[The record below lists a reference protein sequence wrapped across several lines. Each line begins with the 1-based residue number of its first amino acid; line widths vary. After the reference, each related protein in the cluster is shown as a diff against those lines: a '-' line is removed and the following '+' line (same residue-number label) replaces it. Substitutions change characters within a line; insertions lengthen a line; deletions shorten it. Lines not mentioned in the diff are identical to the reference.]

1 MTPRS
6 DLSGAAVRPR
16 PRPGRT
22 LPQRSA
28 DAGVRRWG
36 AKVAL
41 LVCFVLSQAA
51 WAQNTEPPKPTGVTV
66 SGGDASVTLG
76 WTSGGNGGSA
86 ITKWQYLKEEG
97 GTWDGTWT
105 DICETSTNS
114 NCPSVASHTVSD
126 LTNGTAYKF
135 KVRAVNAVGD
145 GAESDES
152 ASVTPAGKRPKPT
165 GVTVSGGNA
174 SVTLGW
180 TSGGNG
186 GAEITKWQYL
196 KKDGDDWDS
205 TWTDICETSSDS
217 NCPSKTSHSVSSL
230 NNGTAY
236 KFKVRAVNTHG
247 DGAESDESAS
257 VTPAGKPP
265 KPTGVTV
272 SGGNASV
279 TLGWTSGGNGGA
291 EITKWQYLKK
301 DGDDWDSTWTDI
313 CVTSSDSNCPSKTS
327 HSVSSLNNGTAYK
340 FKVRAVNAVGEGAE
354 SDESAAVT
362 PATKPPKPTGVTVSG
377 GDASVTLGWTSGGNG
392 GSAITKWQYLKED
405 GGTWDGTWT
414 DICET
419 ASDSNCPS
427 TTSHTVS
434 DLTNGTAYKFKVR
447 AVNAVGEGAESD
459 ESASV
464 TPATKPPKPTGVTVS
479 GGDASVTLGWTSGG
493 NGGSA
498 ITKWQYLKEEGGTW
512 DGTWT
517 DICETSTNSN
527 CPSVAS
533 HTVSSLTN
541 GTAYKFKLRA
551 VNAVG
556 DGAESDESASV
567 TPEGKPF
574 KPTNVTVTRGDQ
586 SVTLG
591 WTSGGDGGSAITKW
605 QYRKQTDSTWD
616 SSWTDIC
623 VTSSNSNCPSVV
635 SHTVSSL
642 NNGTAYKFKVRA
654 VNTHGDGAESDE
666 SAAVKPAGQ
675 PPKPTKPTV
684 AAGHKNVKVSSFVS
698 HNNGSAITKWQY
710 KKKTSN
716 TWDSNW
722 TEVANSAQTETM
734 TVTVVGLVNG
744 TTYRFKVQAVN
755 DVGASDESDESD
767 AATPKIYTFEVRD
780 RTETTATLHLTGYP
794 GPWYYKGSGTC
805 TLVPSGT
812 TTVALENLTAGTS
825 YTYTAHNTTNAN
837 CTSDTQLGS
846 ALTFSTLDFRLSTK
860 TDTTANLELDH
871 WSQGD
876 PWSYRKE
883 HPGVGSCTN
892 TTTTSVSLTGLEENT
907 SYTYRAYRGSG
918 CATGKRIGIV
928 YLKTTPAHG
937 LFANTV
943 GATTAKLSLNT
954 AGADIAWSHQ
964 KTAGP
969 GDASCADVAAGTNTV
984 DLSGLT
990 AGQSYTWAAYR
1001 DGGCA
1006 ETKKID
1012 DVRFAT
1018 RKPLKPAKPTATPG
1032 NARVT
1037 LTSSVQTNGGPAITK
1052 WQYIKREGE
1061 NAWETSWQDISD
1073 SADTTLS
1080 ATITGL
1086 TNNTEYRFKVRAVN
1100 SVDESDASDESDA
1113 VTPKAPTLTASKVED
1128 DTATLTI
1135 AHHSGNWHY
1144 KYTSPNGGQ
1153 CSSNAVSGKTVDLT
1167 ELSTATSY
1175 TFKAYGNSTCSTE
1188 LATASAFLTKPGQVS
1203 GVTLTA
1209 YSTQIDVSWTAHTGT
1224 VTGYKVQWK
1233 SSSDSDYNTGD
1244 RQKTVTGTSTSITG
1258 LTNATE
1264 YTVRVTAY
1272 NNTGDGTPSAESK
1285 ATPTAATLT
1294 ASDVEDD
1301 TATLTIAS
1309 HSGNWYY
1316 KYTSPS
1322 NGSCSSDAVS
1332 GTTVDL
1338 SDLSTATSYTF
1349 KAYGDS
1355 GCETVV
1361 ATASAF
1367 LTKPG
1372 QVSGVTLTAYSQ
1384 KIDVSWTAQTG
1395 TLTGYKVQWKSSSDS
1410 DYNTGDRQQEVTGT
1424 STSIT
1429 GLTNATEYTV
1439 RVTAYNTTGDGT
1451 PSTESKATPSAV
1463 TLTATKVEDDT
1474 ATLTIN
1480 NHSGNWHYQYTSPNG
1495 GQCSS
1500 TAVSG
1505 TTVDLSDLAT
1515 ATSYTFKAYGNST
1528 CSMELAAA
1536 SAFLTK
1542 PGQVSGVA
1550 LTAYSTRIDVSW
1562 TAQTGTLTGYKV
1574 QWKSSSDTDYN
1585 TGDRQNEVTGTTASI
1600 TGLTNATEYTVR
1612 VTAYNGTGDGTPSAE
1627 SKATPAAVSLSV
1639 SDVEHDTATLTITNH
1654 ADAWWYKGS
1663 QSGATCTKVAAG
1675 TKTAS
1680 LTSLATATSH
1690 TYKAYSNDD
1699 CSTLV
1704 ATASAFVT
1712 KPGQVSGVTL
1722 TAYSKQIDVSWT
1734 AHAGTVSGYKV
1745 QWKSSTDSDYNT
1757 GNRQK
1762 DVTPGTAT
1770 STSITGLTNAKEYT
1784 VRVTAYNNTGDGD
1797 PSAESKATPA
1807 VATLTASDVEDD
1819 TATLTINN
1827 HAGAWWYKGSQSGA
1841 TCTKVAAGTTTAD
1854 LADLATATS
1863 HTYKAYSNDNCS
1875 TLVATAS
1882 AFLTKP
1888 GQVSGVTVTGL
1899 HKSLSI
1905 SWTAQTGTLNGYKVQ
1920 WKSSTDDDYNTG
1932 NRLKPVNSG
1941 TTASVTN
1948 LTNAAEYT
1956 VRVTAYNDTGDG
1968 DPSADSKAT
1977 PTAAT
1982 LTPGTATAT
1991 GMTLT
1996 IDRWPGAWYYKYTTP
2011 DGGNCSSTAVPA
2023 GTYSKAVASLK
2034 SNTAYIFKAYS
2045 NNTCGTELATAASHT
2060 TKPPKPATPTL
2071 TVGMGDG
2078 TVQLASSVTGTA
2090 SLTEWQY
2097 KKQRDGGS
2105 YDADWTDIDSTSTSL
2120 SHTVTGLADGSS
2132 YKFKVR
2138 ARNASG
2144 FGEVSNES
2152 AAATPKAVTLSAGSA
2167 TATGMTLTISDYSL
2181 AWYYKYTT
2189 PDGGSCSATAV
2200 SAGTS
2205 SKALTGL
2212 DSNTA
2217 YVFKAY
2223 GDSGCETELAAAAS
2237 YTTKPPKPAKPT
2249 LSNDGSRKLR
2259 VSSSVTGTASLTKW
2273 QYKKKQG
2280 GNAWD
2285 ANWTDITSTS
2295 TSLSHTVG
2303 QLTNDASYQFK
2314 VRARNASGF
2323 GAESDP
2329 SAAGTP
2335 RDESLATSAVT
2346 ATGLTLTINNHSGAW
2361 YYKHTTPS
2369 NGSCVSVADGT
2380 SSKAVTG
2387 LDSNTDYIFKA
2398 YSNNSCSTE
2407 LAAGASVPT
2416 LPPQAAKPTLT
2427 VNLGSGRVRVS
2438 SSVTGTAA
2446 LTKWQYKKK
2455 KDGGSYDANWS
2466 DIGSTSKTL
2475 AHTLGG
2481 LTDGSAYEFKVRA
2494 RNGSGFGEESN
2505 ASDAATPR
2513 APTLTP
2519 SAVEAKSVTLTI
2531 ANYSPNWRYKY
2542 TSPSGGQCS
2551 SAVSGTTA
2559 SPTDLSSGTS
2569 YTFKAYG
2576 DNSCSTPLA
2585 TASSFLTKP
2594 GKVTGVRA
2602 AGTHRSISLNWSAA
2616 RGAAGYEV
2624 QWKSGGDNWD
2634 TTRQATSTTASAL
2647 LTNLTSGIEYTVR
2660 VMATN
2665 ATGDGEWSDE
2675 ATATPANALLEVRN
2689 ITANSATLAISN
2701 YATAWWYQGDQQGA
2715 ACTAVAKGTNTA
2727 SLTGLTPVTSYTYT
2741 AYGASD
2747 CASQTLAAVNFTTT
2761 EETDD
2766 FDETGDSD
2774 GAAPLA
2780 PSRPTVAP
2788 GDASVTLGWTSG
2800 GDGGSPITGW
2810 EYQEHEGANGWGPWT
2825 AIPGSGADT
2834 TRHTVTGLVNGTAYR
2849 FRVRAVNE
2857 VGEGEASP
2865 ESEAVVPQASNG
2877 VPAFADGTVED
2888 QAYRQN
2894 SPIEPL
2900 VLPAATGGDGAL
2912 TYALTPEPP
2921 DGLLLD
2927 AATRTLSGTPT
2938 AALSATTF
2946 TWTATDADGDAA
2958 ALTFTIT
2965 VAAELTFGDAAVA
2978 DRSYI
2983 QDSAI
2988 EALVLPA
2995 AIGGSGT
3002 LTYTLAPE
3010 PPAGL
3015 VLDPATITLSGMPT
3029 AALPATTFT
3038 WTATDIDGDA
3048 ATLSFTI
3055 VVEADLMPSFGDARI
3070 SDQSY
3075 PQGLAIE
3082 PLTLPLATGGNGDLT
3097 HALTPEPPAGLHF
3110 DPATR
3115 TLSGTP
3121 TGAHPAST
3129 YAWTAT
3135 DADGDATEL
3144 LFTIAVP
3151 ADLAPS
3157 FGGVRVADLRLTN
3170 NRAMTP
3176 VALPAATGGDGRL
3189 TYALSPELPDGLR
3202 FDPLTRTLAGTPR
3215 EILAPRAYEYTA
3227 TDADPSEPDVASL
3240 TFTIEVAVSEARH
3253 APC

>member
-1 MTPRS
+1 M
-6 DLSGAAVRPR
+6 
-16 PRPGRT
+16 
-22 LPQRSA
+22 
-28 DAGVRRWG
+28 
-36 AKVAL
+36 
-41 LVCFVLSQAA
+41 
-51 WAQNTEPPKPTGVTV
+51 
-66 SGGDASVTLG
+66 
-76 WTSGGNGGSA
+76 
-86 ITKWQYLKEEG
+86 
-97 GTWDGTWT
+97 
-105 DICETSTNS
+105 
-114 NCPSVASHTVSD
+114 
-126 LTNGTAYKF
+126 
-135 KVRAVNAVGD
+135 
-145 GAESDES
+145 
-152 ASVTPAGKRPKPT
+152 
-165 GVTVSGGNA
+165 
-174 SVTLGW
+174 
-180 TSGGNG
+180 
-186 GAEITKWQYL
+186 
-196 KKDGDDWDS
+196 
-205 TWTDICETSSDS
+205 
-217 NCPSKTSHSVSSL
+217 
-230 NNGTAY
+230 
-236 KFKVRAVNTHG
+236 
-247 DGAESDESAS
+247 
-257 VTPAGKPP
+257 
-265 KPTGVTV
+265 
-272 SGGNASV
+272 
-279 TLGWTSGGNGGA
+279 
-291 EITKWQYLKK
+291 
-301 DGDDWDSTWTDI
+301 
-313 CVTSSDSNCPSKTS
+313 
-327 HSVSSLNNGTAYK
+327 
-340 FKVRAVNAVGEGAE
+340 
-354 SDESAAVT
+354 
-362 PATKPPKPTGVTVSG
+362 
-377 GDASVTLGWTSGGNG
+377 
-392 GSAITKWQYLKED
+392 
-405 GGTWDGTWT
+405 
-414 DICET
+414 
-419 ASDSNCPS
+419 
-427 TTSHTVS
+427 
-434 DLTNGTAYKFKVR
+434 
-447 AVNAVGEGAESD
+447 
-459 ESASV
+459 
-464 TPATKPPKPTGVTVS
+464 
-479 GGDASVTLGWTSGG
+479 
-493 NGGSA
+493 
-498 ITKWQYLKEEGGTW
+498 
-512 DGTWT
+512 
-517 DICETSTNSN
+517 
-527 CPSVAS
+527 
-533 HTVSSLTN
+533 
-541 GTAYKFKLRA
+541 
-551 VNAVG
+551 
-556 DGAESDESASV
+556 
-567 TPEGKPF
+567 
-574 KPTNVTVTRGDQ
+574 
-586 SVTLG
+586 
-591 WTSGGDGGSAITKW
+591 
-605 QYRKQTDSTWD
+605 
-616 SSWTDIC
+616 
-623 VTSSNSNCPSVV
+623 
-635 SHTVSSL
+635 
-642 NNGTAYKFKVRA
+642 
-654 VNTHGDGAESDE
+654 
-666 SAAVKPAGQ
+666 
-675 PPKPTKPTV
+675 
-684 AAGHKNVKVSSFVS
+684 
-698 HNNGSAITKWQY
+698 
-710 KKKTSN
+710 
-716 TWDSNW
+716 
-722 TEVANSAQTETM
+722 
-734 TVTVVGLVNG
+734 
-744 TTYRFKVQAVN
+744 
-755 DVGASDESDESD
+755 
-767 AATPKIYTFEVRD
+767 
-780 RTETTATLHLTGYP
+780 
-794 GPWYYKGSGTC
+794 
-805 TLVPSGT
+805 
-812 TTVALENLTAGTS
+812 
-825 YTYTAHNTTNAN
+825 
-837 CTSDTQLGS
+837 
-846 ALTFSTLDFRLSTK
+846 
-860 TDTTANLELDH
+860 
-871 WSQGD
+871 
-876 PWSYRKE
+876 
-883 HPGVGSCTN
+883 
-892 TTTTSVSLTGLEENT
+892 
-907 SYTYRAYRGSG
+907 
-918 CATGKRIGIV
+918 
-928 YLKTTPAHG
+928 
-937 LFANTV
+937 
-943 GATTAKLSLNT
+943 
-954 AGADIAWSHQ
+954 
-964 KTAGP
+964 
-969 GDASCADVAAGTNTV
+969 
-984 DLSGLT
+984 T

-1001 DGGCA
+1001 DGGCV
-1006 ETKKID
+1006 ESKKID

-1018 RKPLKPAKPTATPG
+1018 RKPLKPSKPSVTPG

-1052 WQYIKREGE
+1052 WQYIKKEGE
-1061 NAWETSWQDISD
+1061 NAWEISWKDISN

-1080 ATITGL
+1080 TTIADL
-1086 TNNTEYRFKVRAVN
+1086 TNNTAYRFKVRAVN
-1100 SVDESDASDESDA
+1100 SVDESDASDESDT

-1135 AHHSGNWHY
+1135 AHHSGDWHY

-1153 CSSNAVSGKTVDLT
+1153 CSSTAVSGNTVNLT
-1167 ELSTATSY
+1167 DLSTATTY

-1203 GVTLTA
+1203 GVTLTP
-1209 YSTQIDVSWTAHTGT
+1209 YSTQVDASWTAHTGT
-1224 VTGYKVQWK
+1224 LTGYKVQWK

-1244 RQKTVTGTSTSITG
+1244 RQKTVTGTTASITG

-1272 NNTGDGTPSAESK
+1272 NGTGDGTPSAESK

-1349 KAYGDS
+1349 KAYSDS
-1355 GCETVV
+1355 GCQTAV

-1395 TLTGYKVQWKSSSDS
+1395 TLTGYKVQWKSSSDT
-1410 DYNTGDRQQEVTGT
+1410 DYNTGDRQSEVTGNT
-1424 STSIT
+1424 ASIT

-1451 PSTESKATPSAV
+1451 PSAESKATPAGV
-1463 TLTATKVEDDT
+1463 TLTASDIEDDT
-1474 ATLTIN
+1474 ATLTIA
-1480 NHSGNWHYQYTSPNG
+1480 NHSGNWYYKYTAPSG

-1500 TAVSG
+1500 TAVVG
-1505 TTVDLSDLAT
+1505 KTVDLTGLST
-1515 ATSYTFKAYGNST
+1515 ATSYTFKAYSDSGCQT
-1528 CSMELAAA
+1528 VVATA

-1542 PGQVSGVA
+1542 PGQVSGVT
-1550 LTAYSTRIDVSW
+1550 LTAYSQKIDVSW
-1562 TAQTGTLTGYKV
+1562 TARTGTLTGYKV
-1574 QWKSSSDTDYN
+1574 QWKSSSDSDYN
-1585 TGDRQNEVTGTTASI
+1585 TGDRQKEVTGTSTSI

-1612 VTAYNGTGDGTPSAE
+1612 VTAYNNTGDGAPSAE
-1627 SKATPAAVSLSV
+1627 SKATPAAVTLTASN
-1639 SDVEHDTATLTITNH
+1639 VEDDTATLTIANH
-1654 ADAWWYKGS
+1654 AGAWWYKGS
-1663 QSGATCTKVAAG
+1663 QSGATCTKIAAG

-1762 DVTPGTAT
+1762 DVTPGTAA

-1784 VRVTAYNNTGDGD
+1784 VRVTAYNDTGDGT

-1807 VATLTASDVEDD
+1807 TTTLSTSNVEDD
-1819 TATLTINN
+1819 TATLTIAN

-1841 TCTKVAAGTTTAD
+1841 TCTKVAADTTTAS
-1854 LADLATATS
+1854 LTSLATATS
-1863 HTYKAYSNDNCS
+1863 HTYKAYSNDDCS

-1888 GQVSGVTVTGL
+1888 GQVSGVALAGL
-1899 HKSLSI
+1899 HKSLGVA
-1905 SWTAQTGTLNGYKVQ
+1905 WTAQTGTLNGYKVQ
-1920 WKSSTDDDYNTG
+1920 WKSSSDDDYNTG
-1932 NRLKPVNSG
+1932 NRLK
-1941 TTASVTN
+1941 SVTSGATALVTG
-1948 LTNAAEYT
+1948 LTNATEYT
-1956 VRVTAYNDTGDG
+1956 VKVTAYNDTGDG
-1968 DPSADSKAT
+1968 DPSAESKAT
-1977 PTAAT
+1977 ATAAT
-1982 LTPGTATAT
+1982 LTPATATAA

-1996 IDRWPGAWYYKYTTP
+1996 IDNWSAKWYYKYTTP
-2011 DGGNCSSTAVPA
+2011 DGGNCYSTAVPA
-2023 GTYSKAVASLK
+2023 GTSSKAVTGLK
-2034 SNTAYIFKAYS
+2034 SNTAYVFKAYEDS
-2045 NNTCGTELATAASHT
+2045 SCGTELATAASHV

-2071 TVGMGDG
+2071 TVGLGDG
-2078 TVQLASSVTGTA
+2078 KVRLASSVSGTA
-2090 SLTEWQY
+2090 SLTKWQY
-2097 KKQRDGGS
+2097 KKQKDGGN
-2105 YDADWTDIDSTSTSL
+2105 YDADWTDIESTSTSL
-2120 SHTVTGLADGSS
+2120 SHTVTELTDGSS

-2144 FGEVSNES
+2144 FGAESNGS
-2152 AAATPKAVTLSAGSA
+2152 AAATPRAVTLSAGTA
-2167 TATGMTLTISDYSL
+2167 TATGITLTISNYSL
-2181 AWYYKYTT
+2181 AWYYQYTT
-2189 PDGGSCSATAV
+2189 PDGGSCSSTAV
-2200 SAGTS
+2200 SADTS
-2205 SKALTGL
+2205 SKAITGL

-2217 YVFKAY
+2217 YVFKTY
-2223 GDSGCETELAAAAS
+2223 NDSGCQTELAAAAS
-2237 YTTKPPKPAKPT
+2237 HTTKPPKPAKPT

-2259 VSSSVTGTASLTKW
+2259 VSSSVTGTATLTKW

-2303 QLTNDASYQFK
+2303 QLTNDASYQFR

-2398 YSNNSCSTE
+2398 YGNNSCSTE
-2407 LAAGASVPT
+2407 LAAGASVST

-2427 VNLGSGRVRVS
+2427 VNLGSGKVRVS
-2438 SSVTGTAA
+2438 SSVTGTAP
-2446 LTKWQYKKK
+2446 LSKWQYKKR
-2455 KDGGSYDANWS
+2455 KDGGNYDTNWS

-2494 RNGSGFGEESN
+2494 RNASGFGEESSE
-2505 ASDAATPR
+2505 SDAATPR

-2519 SAVEAKSVTLTI
+2519 SAVEAKSATLTI

-2559 SPTDLSSGTS
+2559 SPTDLRSGTT

-2594 GKVTGVRA
+2594 GKVTNVRA
-2602 AGTHRSISLNWSAA
+2602 TGTHRSISMNWSAA
-2616 RGAAGYEV
+2616 TGAASYKV
-2624 QWKSGGDNWD
+2624 QWKSGAENWD

-2647 LTNLTSGIEYTVR
+2647 LTNLTSGTEYTVR

-2665 ATGDGEWSDE
+2665 ATGDGAWSDD
-2675 ATATPANALLEVRN
+2675 ATATPANASLEVRN

-2701 YATAWWYQGDQQGA
+2701 YAEAWWYQGSQQGA
-2715 ACTAVAKGTNTA
+2715 ACKAVAKGTNTA
-2727 SLTGLTPVTSYTYT
+2727 SLAELTAATRYTYT

-2747 CASQTLAAVNFTTT
+2747 CASQTLAAVSFTTT
-2761 EETDD
+2761 EEKD
-2766 FDETGDSD
+2766 DSD
-2774 GAAPLA
+2774 GDGDDSDGDDSGADDSDLADSDHAPPLA
-2780 PSRPTVAP
+2780 PSRPKAVP
-2788 GDASVTLGWTSG
+2788 GDGSVTLSWTSR
-2800 GDGGSPITGW
+2800 GDGGAPITGW
-2810 EYQEHEGANGWGPWT
+2810 EYQEHEGAGAWGPWT

-2865 ESEAVVPQASNG
+2865 ESEAVVPEASNG
-2877 VPAFADGTVED
+2877 VPTFADAAVAD
-2888 QAYRQN
+2888 QMYRQN

-2921 DGLLLD
+2921 DGLVLD

-2958 ALTFTIT
+2958 ATTFTIT
-2965 VAAELTFGDAAVA
+2965 VAADLAPSFGDATVA
-2978 DRSYI
+2978 DGSYI

-2988 EALVLPA
+2988 EPLVLPA
-2995 AIGGSGT
+2995 ATRGDGALAYT
-3002 LTYTLAPE
+3002 LTPE

-3129 YAWTAT
+3129 CAWTAT

-3240 TFTIEVAVSEARH
+3240 TFTIEVAVSEARRAVLNDALAAQGRALLTGATDAIGERFRASPAAAPRAGERTDAALDAIAGFLAGAGGTYDGRETSFTPTGGSWAVAGGPGAPLANGHGFFGGQPFSAGAPSVVH
-3253 APC
+3253 APHRPGNMPAGSDAPKLHWGYMLDGQSFAMPLDAAGDAGDDGAPGRWTLWGAASAQRFDGQSGAGGYDGGVTSLYLGADARIGDWLAGAALASSRGEADYVTVDGSGRLETELTAVHPYARGETASGTEFWAIAGVGGGEAEHRSGQPGAVLEVADLSMHMGAAGLRRRVGSRGALDFSVVGGAGYLSLSTDGGMRAVDGLDAAVTQGRLALELSRSGTFAPYLQVGARADGGNGETGGGLEVVAGLRYAGERVDFEARVRGLAARSDGDHEEYGGMARLEVRPREDGSGLRLSLAPSWGATGFEQLLGEGEGLLGGGNAGAAMYGPGTPLMPPTGMSLDAKVGYGFALERGLLTLGADHTRDPFGVREIVGLAWRSDESATGIWRGWSGRVGYEAPTAFTDGGPNVELVYGIEF